1 MSINILSETNFDSIV
16 GTKPALIDFGAE
28 WCVYCKKIAP
38 IIEEIAA
45 EKTDMVFGYIDVD
58 LQPMLAARFR
68 VHSLPTVLLLKD
80 GQVVK
85 QFIGAQT
92 KETFLKGID
101 ELMDFQTNV
110 LGMKMTDDY
119 RRHIEQ
125 YLQENTEQGMVAMM
139 SDPGYGF
146 LTISRSIPAI
156 KAPNNPWYDQQYAKE
171 NALDL
176 IVEPMAIDYSAT
188 VYLVENGMLPDAAI
202 NSNEGY
208 EHGRQLVQVN
218 ARYLADYFFA
228 KHERNPL

>member
-1 MSINILSETNFDSIV
+1 MVRVSRRMSPAQLNQTRNHTRYGDLTMSINILSESNFDSIV

-45 EKTDMVFGYIDVD
+45 EHPELTFGYIDVD

-101 ELMDFQTNV
+101 EL
-110 LGMKMTDDY
+110 
-119 RRHIEQ
+119 
-125 YLQENTEQGMVAMM
+125 
-139 SDPGYGF
+139 
-146 LTISRSIPAI
+146 
-156 KAPNNPWYDQQYAKE
+156 
-171 NALDL
+171 
-176 IVEPMAIDYSAT
+176 
-188 VYLVENGMLPDAAI
+188 
-202 NSNEGY
+202 
-208 EHGRQLVQVN
+208 
-218 ARYLADYFFA
+218 
-228 KHERNPL
+228 